1 MKKNQKTAA
10 STQRTVKR
18 LVEQSMIATHEQSQR
33 VLPYI
38 KQSTDKDAMSRNA
51 QQNEFHRLYLVKKLS
66 CERSQCYISRE
77 VYEKISRFVPV
88 IAPNLSIT
96 NYIDS
101 VLRHHLNSHKEL
113 INDLYRQNLKMPF

>member
-10 STQRTVKR
+10 SAQRTVKR
-18 LVEQSMIATHEQSQR
+18 LVEKSMLATNEQSPR
-33 VLPYI
+33 ALHYL
-38 KQSTDKDAMSRNA
+38 KESTDKDAMRRKA